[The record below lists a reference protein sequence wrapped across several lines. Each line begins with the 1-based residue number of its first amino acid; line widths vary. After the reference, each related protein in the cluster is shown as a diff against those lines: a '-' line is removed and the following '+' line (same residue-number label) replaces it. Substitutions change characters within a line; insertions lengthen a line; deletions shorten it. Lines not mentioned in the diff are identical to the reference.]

1 MSENYDSGAVE
12 NGGDETGSPGGA
24 GGSVTV
30 EPVEVIG
37 MVNGT
42 VDQVIGK
49 DKKTLFVIHLYFCS
63 TVDKSLNF
71 LTLRVS
77 SSDKKGG

>member
-1 MSENYDSGAVE
+1 MSGNYDSGAVE
-12 NGGDETGSPGGA
+12 NEGDETGSPVGA
-24 GGSVTV
+24 GGFVTV

-49 DKKTLFVIHLYFCS
+49 DKNFPCYYSLVFLFYS
-63 TVDKSLNF
+63 
-71 LTLRVS
+71 R
-77 SSDKKGG
+77 